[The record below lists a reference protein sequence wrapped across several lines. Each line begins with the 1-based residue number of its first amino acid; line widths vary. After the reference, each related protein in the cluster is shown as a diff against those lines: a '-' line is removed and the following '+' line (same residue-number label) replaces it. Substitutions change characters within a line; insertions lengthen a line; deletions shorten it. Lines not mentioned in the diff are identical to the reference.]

1 MPMNTAMRFDGRV
14 AVVTGAGH
22 GLGRAHALLLAQRG
36 ASVLVNDVDGTAAQG
51 VAAEIA
57 SQGGRALSCPDPVQ
71 EGHRIVQAALD
82 AFGSIDVVV
91 NNAGSL
97 SDVAFHNMD
106 QAHWADMMDVHL
118 LGSMRVTHAAWPYM
132 RRQRRGRVVMTSSA
146 AGLYGNFGQANYG
159 AAKMGV
165 LGLAHVLAE
174 EGRSRGIHVNT
185 IAPLAVSR
193 MMAQAPW
200 FEALSPAARQRLQ
213 PPFVSPLVAWLC
225 HDACTE
231 TKGLFEV
238 GGGFFARVR
247 WERAAGWRDEG
258 LAPPS
263 METLRAHW
271 PQVGD
276 FSVSSHPCS
285 PLDVFDGVLPDL
297 AGMGGQA

>member
-1 MPMNTAMRFDGRV
+1 MNTAMRFDGRV
-14 AVVTGAGH
+14 AAVTGAGH

-36 ASVLVNDVDGTAAQG
+36 ASLLVNDVDDAAARA
-51 VAAEIA
+51 VAAEIN
-57 SQGGRALSCPDPVQ
+57 SHGGCALSCSDPVQ
-71 EGHRIVQAALD
+71 DGHRIVQAALD

-106 QAHWADMMDVHL
+106 EAHWADMMNVHL
-118 LGSMRVTHAAWPYM
+118 LGSMRVTRAAWPHM

-193 MMAQAPW
+193 MMMQAPW
-200 FEALSPAARQRLQ
+200 FEALAPAARQRLQ
-213 PPFVSPLVAWLC
+213 PDFVSPLVAWLC
-225 HDACTE
+225 HDDCTE

-238 GGGFFARVR
+238 GGGYFTRLR

-258 LAPPS
+258 GAPTS
-263 METLRAHW
+263 MDALRAHW
-271 PQVGD
+271 AQVSD
-276 FSVSSHPCS
+276 FGAPSHPCS
-285 PLDVFDGVLPDL
+285 PLDVFDGVLPEL
-297 AGMGGQA
+297 AGVGGLA